1 MSYAEKFIKSQGQ
14 DCVIDRTPPLS
25 TKVSIKRSTKASRD
39 LGIRAGYWEGLIPI
53 ETKLLSGEIVTI
65 TNELESIKY
74 LIQHT
79 NYDPQSAQIAFF
91 SAKCNVVIQHKR
103 EIDDVDEN
111 WNPIKEWQDVNPNKI
126 YIDCYGEIINSRIRQ
141 ENPGLLEG
149 TIYLFQV
156 PKSLGIIMLDRIIYA
171 GKNYQVVSI
180 DPIGLDGVLQIQ
192 LGVDL
197 RPD

>member
-1 MSYAEKFIKSQGQ
+1 MSYAEKFVKSQGQ
-14 DCVIDRTPPLS
+14 DCEINRMPPFP

-53 ETKLLSGEIVTI
+53 ESKLLSGEIITI
-65 TNELESIKY
+65 TNKFETSKY
-74 LIQHT
+74 IIQNT
-79 NYDPQSAQIAFF
+79 NYDSQSDQIAFF
-91 SAKCNVVIQHKR
+91 SAKCNVLMTHKR
-103 EIDDVDEN
+103 YIEDVDDN
-111 WNPIKEWQDVNPNKI
+111 WNPIQEWKDINVDVS
-126 YIDCYGEIINSRIRQ
+126 CYGEIINSRMRQ